1 MSKYAFTFMEDVCN
15 SNGVNSDP
23 TELLGKMKLRG
34 KVEDFDSAVA
44 TVRAECQ
51 TTIDNLTA
59 QLNAIKEQEL
69 TDDELVLLLSY
80 RDCKKSI
87 SGKYQD
93 KVSTL
98 EKQLE
103 ETAEEQKKRV
113 ARIVEAL
120 GLNG

>member
-23 TELLGKMKLRG
+23 TELLEKMKLRG

-69 TDDELVLLLSY
+69 TEDEIVLLNAY
-80 RDCKKSI
+80 RGCKKFT
-87 SGKYQD
+87 GDKYQTRID
-93 KVSTL
+93 SL
-98 EKQLE
+98 EKQLTENSE
-103 ETAEEQKKRV
+103 EMQKRLSLIAE
-113 ARIVEAL
+113 I
-120 GLNG
+120 LNQ